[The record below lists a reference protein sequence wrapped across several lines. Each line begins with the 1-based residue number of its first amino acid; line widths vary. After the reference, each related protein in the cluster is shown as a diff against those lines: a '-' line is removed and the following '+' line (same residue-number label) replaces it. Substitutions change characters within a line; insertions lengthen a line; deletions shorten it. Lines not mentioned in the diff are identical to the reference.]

1 MTNTVYDFI
10 LSLVPNATPGYES
23 QLESI
28 AGFAKEGYL
37 SSAQRKVVRTT
48 AAYQKKKVPA
58 EFEAFAEQCKASE
71 KPKQP
76 AAADLFEPWAAAAFG
91 YAQAEDQAKIEEA
104 QLAQESVPTIDTNT
118 ILSDMLMVCGEAILV
133 ASLKLRGAQ

>member
-71 KPKQP
+71 KPKE
-76 AAADLFEPWAAAAFG
+76 AAAPEFFKYDPEANISAPFNPDACEPVA
-91 YAQAEDQAKIEEA
+91 
-104 QLAQESVPTIDTNT
+104 PTIDANT
-118 ILSDMLMVCGEAILV
+118 ILSDMLMVCAEALLT
-133 ASLKLRGAQ
+133 AGLRLRGGE